1 MLQSKSLQGNFL
13 MSASASSDIKYLFVL
28 TEIFL
33 ACRSEQIISLQTP
46 SLPGYQDHPGQRTGS
61 HKEFR

>member
-13 MSASASSDIKYLFVL
+13 LSDSDRKYWFVL
-28 TEIFL
+28 TKKTYFWPR
-33 ACRSEQIISLQTP
+33 RSQQIIRLQTP